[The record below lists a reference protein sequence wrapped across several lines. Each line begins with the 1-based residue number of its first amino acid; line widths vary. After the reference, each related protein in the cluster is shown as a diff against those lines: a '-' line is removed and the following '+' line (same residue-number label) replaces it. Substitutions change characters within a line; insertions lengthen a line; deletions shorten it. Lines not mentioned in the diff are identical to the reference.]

1 MLKNKIKRLLISA
14 FKDLSRNIWLNVAT
28 VIIMVISLFTVTV
41 MLAVD
46 AIGNHALAALE
57 EKIDITIQFKDDADE
72 AKILELKKDLEERSD
87 VKNVEYISKDQ
98 ALINFRETHKDDKS
112 INESLDELGDNPLFG
127 VLNVKSNALD
137 QYKQIDSYVVGNEN
151 YKDMI
156 EKVNFKENEKAID
169 NFSSVLKS
177 VKEGIVGL
185 SVLFIVIGVM
195 VAFNTIRLAMYAHK
209 TEIEIMR
216 LVGAGNWYIRMPFII
231 EGIIFGIVSC
241 FVAIALMFPAVS
253 YVSPKIMQFIPGF
266 DLNNYFVSNLYN
278 ITVLLLSMGVGLGVI
293 SSVIAIRRYLKI

>member
-46 AIGNHALAALE
+46 AIGNHALLALE

-72 AKILELKKDLEERSD
+72 VKILELKKDLEERED
-87 VKNVEYISKDQ
+87 VKSVEYISKDQ
-98 ALINFRETHKDDKS
+98 ALVNFRETHKDDKN

-137 QYKQIDSYVVGNEN
+137 QYKEIDSYVVGNEN
-151 YKDMI
+151 YKDII

-169 NFSSVLKS
+169 NFSSVLKT

-185 SVLFIVIGVM
+185 SILFIVIGVM
-195 VAFNTIRLAMYAHK
+195 VTFNTIRLAMYAHK

-231 EGIIFGIVSC
+231 EGVIFGIVSC
-241 FVAIALMFPAVS
+241 FVAIALMFPAVA
-253 YVSPKIMQFIPGF
+253 YVSPRIMQFIPGF
-266 DLNNYFVSNLYN
+266 DLNNYLLSNLYN
-278 ITVLLLSMGVGLGVI
+278 ITMLLLSMGIGLGVI
-293 SSVIAIRRYLKI
+293 SSIIAIRRYLKI

>member
-1 MLKNKIKRLLISA
+1 MLKNKSKRLLISA

-46 AIGNHALAALE
+46 AIGDHALSALE

-72 AKILELKKDLEERSD
+72 TKILELKKDLEERGD

-137 QYKQIDSYVVGNEN
+137 QYRDIDDYVVGNEN
-151 YKDMI
+151 YKEII
-156 EKVNFKENEKAID
+156 EKVNFKENEKAIN
-169 NFSSVLKS
+169 NFSSVLQT
-177 VKEGIVGL
+177 VKEGIIGL
-185 SVLFIVIGVM
+185 SILFIVIGIM

-253 YVSPKIMQFIPGF
+253 YVSPRIMQFIPGF
-266 DLNNYFVSNLYN
+266 DLNNYFISNLYD
-278 ITVLLLSMGVGLGVI
+278 IMMLLLSMGVGLGVI
-293 SSVIAIRRYLKI
+293 SSIIAIRRYLKI

>member
-14 FKDLSRNIWLNVAT
+14 LKDLSRNIWLNVAT

-46 AIGNHALAALE
+46 AIGNHALLALE
-57 EKIDITIQFKDDADE
+57 EKIDITIQFKDDAE
-72 AKILELKKDLEERSD
+72 ETKILALKKDLEERGD
-87 VKNVEYISKDQ
+87 VKNVEYISKEQ
-98 ALINFRETHKDDKS
+98 ALINFRETHKDNKS
-112 INESLDELGDNPLFG
+112 ISESLDELGDNPLFG

-169 NFSSVLKS
+169 NFSSVLKT
-177 VKEGIVGL
+177 VKEGIVAL
-185 SVLFIVIGVM
+185 SVLFIVIGIM

-231 EGIIFGIVSC
+231 EGVIFGIVSC

-266 DLNNYFVSNLYN
+266 DLQNYFVSNLYN
-278 ITVLLLSMGVGLGVI
+278 ITMLLLSMGIGLGVV

>member
-14 FKDLSRNIWLNVAT
+14 LKDLSRNIWLNVAT

-46 AIGNHALAALE
+46 AIGNHALLALQ
-57 EKIDITIQFKDDADE
+57 EKIDITIQFKDDAEE
-72 AKILELKKDLEERSD
+72 AKILALKKDLQERSD
-87 VKNVEYISKDQ
+87 VKNVEYISKEQ
-98 ALINFRETHKDDKS
+98 ALINFRETHKDNKS
-112 INESLDELGDNPLFG
+112 IGESLDELGDNPLFA

-137 QYKQIDSYVVGNEN
+137 QYKQIDGYVIGNEN
-151 YKDMI
+151 YKDII

-169 NFSSVLKS
+169 NFSSVLKT
-177 VKEGIVGL
+177 VKEGIVAL
-185 SVLFIVIGVM
+185 SVLFIVIGIM

-231 EGIIFGIVSC
+231 EGVIFGIVSC

-266 DLNNYFVSNLYN
+266 NLDSYFVGNLYN
-278 ITVLLLSMGVGLGVI
+278 ITMLLLSMGVGLGVI

>member
-177 VKEGIVGL
+177 VKEGIVGF

-278 ITVLLLSMGVGLGVI
+278 ITMLLLSMGVGLGVI

>member
-14 FKDLSRNIWLNVAT
+14 LKDLSRNIWLNVAT

-46 AIGNHALAALE
+46 AIGNHALLALE

-72 AKILELKKDLEERSD
+72 AKILALKKDLEERGD
-87 VKNVEYISKDQ
+87 VKNVEYISKEQ
-98 ALINFRETHKDDKS
+98 ALINFRETHKDNKS
-112 INESLDELGDNPLFG
+112 ISESLDELGDNPLFG

-169 NFSSVLKS
+169 NFSSVLKT
-177 VKEGIVGL
+177 VKEGIVAL
-185 SVLFIVIGVM
+185 SVLFIVIGIM

-231 EGIIFGIVSC
+231 EGVIFGIVSC

-266 DLNNYFVSNLYN
+266 DLQNYFVSNLYN
-278 ITVLLLSMGVGLGVI
+278 ITMLLLSMGIGLGVV

>member
-278 ITVLLLSMGVGLGVI
+278 ITMLLLSMGVGLGVI

>member
-14 FKDLSRNIWLNVAT
+14 FKDLSRNIWLNAAT

-46 AIGNHALAALE
+46 AIGNHALSALQ
-57 EKIDITIQFKDDADE
+57 EKIDITIQFKDHADE
-72 AKILELKKDLEERSD
+72 VKIMELKKDLEERGD

-127 VLNVKSNALD
+127 VLNVKSNALS
-137 QYKQIDSYVVGNEN
+137 QYKDIDAYVVGNEN
-151 YKDMI
+151 YKDII

-169 NFSSVLKS
+169 NFSSVLKT
-177 VKEGIVGL
+177 VKDGIVGL
-185 SVLFIVIGVM
+185 SVLFIIIGIM

-231 EGIIFGIVSC
+231 EGVIFGIVSC

-253 YVSPKIMQFIPGF
+253 YVSPRIMQFIPGF
-266 DLNNYFVSNLYN
+266 DLNNYFVSNLYD
-278 ITVLLLSMGVGLGVI
+278 ITMLLLSMGIGLGVL

>member
-253 YVSPKIMQFIPGF
+253 YVSPKIMQFIPCF

-278 ITVLLLSMGVGLGVI
+278 ITMLLLSMGVGLGVI